1 MHDGVFENKEKIE
14 MDNAD
19 LEEHI
24 ELLSSYEPFN
34 TRYDICVTQLQI
46 KSEIKIPAELLM
58 SVLSKTIESE
68 ELRGIRETIGISNDS
83 NVLSE

>member
-1 MHDGVFENKEKIE
+1 MHDGVFENKGKIE

-19 LEEHI
+19 LKEHI
-24 ELLSSYEPFN
+24 ELLSSYEPY
-34 TRYDICVTQLQI
+34 TCCDIFVTQLQI
-46 KSEIKIPAELLM
+46 KSEIKVPAELLM